1 MWIKLYIYTYSGA
14 LFGRPQSSLILGV
27 DKQYA
32 SCQVATQWSD
42 SAALSMFDFTWG
54 WTVGGFKHGH
64 SLAATPINW
73 WIQLLTTAG
82 CDKKEKSLF
91 SDMVLTTSLYPFM
104 NNTSGCKPHQLT
116 YHFYTQKNQGRWRIL
131 KPPISSYRASSPNF
145 LAHPHSSVSHPMFG
159 MHNPI
164 KKP

>member
-1 MWIKLYIYTYSGA
+1 MEYVDRFIYIYTYSGA

-116 YHFYTQKNQGRWRIL
+116 YHFYTQKKTGEMTHIETTNQF
-131 KPPISSYRASSPNF
+131 ISRLISKFSGSSPF
-145 LAHPHSSVSHPMFG
+145 VSKSPYVR
-159 MHNPI
+159 NA
-164 KKP
+164 